1 MESILM
7 KKLTTTLWI
16 AAGFWMVLGASAYAA
31 DPEVEAYLQKIQS
44 AGMAEDMRVLFG
56 MNVPASGPADGPTL
70 EQVGKQ
76 YGDLIYRGE
85 NQDRFLELTRKTSAL
100 LNAMRSRAGVLD
112 AHNLWTGSHIP
123 AQGPVPAN
131 DIKALYDLTGD
142 PQFSLN
148 DYARLVPL
156 AVYVWDQMQGRRL
169 TDDFNLVF
177 AQNVRPDAKA
187 PSTEVRG
194 LLMGIVGGY
203 WGNHVDTGK
212 RFNFLNVLKTAAAYY
227 RDLQRNPGQLNRYN
241 RKYSSLAFPPL
252 PAQGGISD
260 LKTREKLLSLAAE
273 AVKKNTPMNR
283 YLSSF

>member
-1 MESILM
+1 M
-7 KKLTTTLWI
+7 KKFTAGFGI
-16 AAGFWMVLGASAYAA
+16 AVGFWMALSVPAHAA

-44 AGMAEDMRVLFG
+44 AGMAEDMRVLFSI
-56 MNVPASGPADGPTL
+56 NVPASGPADGPTL

-123 AQGPVPAN
+123 AQGPVPPN
-131 DIKALYDLTGD
+131 DVKALYDLTGD

-156 AVYVWDQMQGRRL
+156 AVYVWDQMQGRHL
-169 TDDFNLVF
+169 TEDFNLVF
-177 AQNVRPDAKA
+177 AQNVQPDAKA

-203 WGNHVDTGK
+203 WGKHVDTGK

-241 RKYSSLAFPPL
+241 RKFSSMAFPPL
-252 PAQGGISD
+252 PAQGGIAD